1 MARKQ
6 GHPSKDE
13 LLKEFQ
19 SLVADTEALLQ
30 STADMAGEQAD
41 TLRSQIGDSLNR
53 ARSALKNSEQQ
64 LLERGQAAVAKTN
77 EYVEGHPWQ
86 AVGLA
91 GAVGLVVGLLL
102 TRR

>member
-1 MARKQ
+1 MARKDDNS
-6 GHPSKDE
+6 SKDE

-19 SLVADTEALLQ
+19 ALVADTEKMLED
-30 STADMAGEQAD
+30 TADIAGDQAD
-41 TLRSQIGDSLNR
+41 SLRDQINESLER
-53 ARSALKNSEQQ
+53 ARGALKNSEKQ
-64 LLERGQAAVAKTN
+64 LRERGKAVAAKTN

-91 GAVGLVVGLLL
+91 GAVGVVLGLLM